1 MKAVLQRV
9 AGAGVKVDGT
19 EVARIGHGLLVL
31 LGVAKGDT
39 EKELALLVDKIVQLR
54 VFEDE
59 EGKMNRSLLD
69 CGGELLVVS
78 QFTLLADCKKG
89 RRPSFFDAM
98 PPAEAA
104 PMVAEFAAAAG
115 ARGVTVRQG
124 TFGAMME
131 VDLVNDGPVTIVLD
145 TDTLLRRSH

>member
-9 AGAGVKVDGT
+9 AGAGVKVDGRDIS
-19 EVARIGHGLLVL
+19 RIGHGFLVL

-39 EKELALLVDKIVQLR
+39 QKELAFLVDKIVQLR
-54 VFEDE
+54 VFEDGD
-59 EGKMNRSLLD
+59 GKMNRALLD

-104 PMVAEFAAAAG
+104 PMVEEFVALAK
-115 ARGVTVRQG
+115 ARGITVKQG
-124 TFGAMME
+124 VFGAMMK

-145 TDTLLRRSH
+145 TDTLLQRSH

>member
-1 MKAVLQRV
+1 MRAVLQRV

-19 EVARIGHGLLVL
+19 EVSRIGHGLLVL
-31 LGVAKGDT
+31 LGVSKGDT
-39 EKELALLVDKIVQLR
+39 QKELAFLVDKIVQLR
-54 VFEDE
+54 VFEDAD
-59 EGKMNRSLLD
+59 GKMNRSLLD

-78 QFTLLADCKKG
+78 QFTLLADCTKG

-104 PMVAEFAAAAG
+104 PLVDDFVAAAT
-115 ARGVTVRQG
+115 ARGVIVRQG
-124 TFGAMME
+124 VFGAMMS
-131 VDLVNDGPVTIVLD
+131 VDLVNDGPITIVLD